1 MMPPKFSYF
10 HVNTYKKTLID
21 DEKILAIFSFLNVFS
36 PQAKVNQA
44 TKAYPFNENNYIQQK

>member
-1 MMPPKFSYF
+1 
-10 HVNTYKKTLID
+10 LID

-44 TKAYPFNENNYIQQK
+44 MKAYPFNENNYIQQK